1 MKKIQVSTVKQT
13 ADVEVIY
20 VNSNLISKAIKSL
33 VALEKLDDDIECQ
46 SLRIDE
52 VPEVDAEGKPV
63 VDGLTGEVKTEKVEH
78 YDSLHINGQT
88 LSRIHKIVV
97 PFLKELTNAFEEE

>member
-33 VALEKLDDDIECQ
+33 VILEVLDSDIENN
-46 SLRIDE
+46 SRRVDE
-52 VPEVDAEGKPV
+52 VPEVDNEGKPV
-63 VDGLTGEVKTEKVEH
+63 VDGLTGEVKTKETER
-78 YDSLHINGQT
+78 YDPLFIDGQT
-88 LSRIHKIVV
+88 LRHIHKIVV
-97 PFLKELTNAFEEE
+97 PFIKELTNAFEEE

>member
-20 VNSNLISKAIKSL
+20 VNAHLISKAIKSL
-33 VALEKLDDDIECQ
+33 VTLEELDGIIEND
-46 SLRIDE
+46 SRRVDE

-63 VDGLTGEVKTEKVEH
+63 VDGLTGEVKTKEVEH
-78 YDSLHINGQT
+78 YTPSYIDGAMLE
-88 LSRIHKIVV
+88 RIHEIVV

>member
-33 VALEKLDDDIECQ
+33 LSLEKLNDDIEYV
-46 SLRIDE
+46 SRRVDE
-52 VPEVDAEGKPV
+52 VPESDNEGKPV
-63 VDGLTGEVKTEKVEH
+63 VDSLTGEVKTKEIEH
-78 YDSLHINGQT
+78 YDSLCVDGAT
-88 LSRIHKIVV
+88 LERIHKIVV